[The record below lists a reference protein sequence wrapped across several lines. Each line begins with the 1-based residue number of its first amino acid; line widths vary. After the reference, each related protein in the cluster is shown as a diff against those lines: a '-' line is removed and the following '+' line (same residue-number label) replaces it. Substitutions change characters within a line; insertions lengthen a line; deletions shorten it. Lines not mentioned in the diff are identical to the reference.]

1 MKFYNYPLL
10 INMTHPHPKPNP
22 NPEILI

>member
-10 INMTHPHPKPNP
+10 INTTHPHPKPNP